1 MNQESRTC
9 SKCKAGFKITEDDFS
24 FYEKMGTP
32 APILC
37 PQCRFKRRAQFR
49 NEFVFYN
56 RSCDLC
62 DQAII
67 SMYNPHAPFRVYCPD
82 CWHSDKWDPSSFGK
96 TYNPTR
102 SFFNQLKELLHV
114 VPKISIYRSDV
125 MISIN
130 SPYENFAG
138 GNKDCYLV
146 ANSGPDNEN
155 CAYSR
160 GMIKC
165 REVFDGYYVDKSE
178 QIYESV
184 GVHRSKGVAWS
195 QNIAECLDSSFLINC
210 SGLQNCFGC
219 VNLRHKKY
227 HFLNEPLTKEE
238 YQKRVSEITG
248 GYDATQKFRKKIEEF
263 SLKFPRRENNN
274 LKSVDSSGDYIY
286 ESKNCRS
293 SFELSYC
300 ENVSYS
306 FSVKLAKDAYDILG
320 HGRNSEL
327 LLETVAAGYSSRAI
341 GCWWVEN
348 TQDVTYCFAVRN
360 SQECF
365 GCDGLKNAKF
375 SILNKSYPEAE
386 YRQIKS
392 KIVNELRE
400 IGEYGLFFPPSLA
413 LFAYNETIAQDNL
426 PLFKKEALKQGFR
439 WEENLQMTRGK
450 ETMTSAKIPDHIKD
464 VPDSITEE
472 ILVCIFCQRNYKI
485 TPAELQFYRRM
496 ILPVPRKCFYCRH
509 RDRIKRRGPF
519 KLYDRKCDNCKK
531 DIKTNFAPDRPEIVY
546 CETCYQQEVI

>member
-1 MNQESRTC
+1 MKS
-9 SKCKAGFKITEDDFS
+9 
-24 FYEKMGTP
+24 
-32 APILC
+32 
-37 PQCRFKRRAQFR
+37 
-49 NEFVFYN
+49 V
-56 RSCDLC
+56 
-62 DQAII
+62 
-67 SMYNPHAPFRVYCPD
+67 
-82 CWHSDKWDPSSFGK
+82 
-96 TYNPTR
+96 
-102 SFFNQLKELLHV
+102 
-114 VPKISIYRSDV
+114 
-125 MISIN
+125 N

-195 QNIAECLDSSFLINC
+195 QNIAECLNSSFLINC

-248 GYDATQKFRKKIEEF
+248 SYDATQKFQKKIEEF

-286 ESKNCRS
+286 ESKNCHS

-306 FSVKLAKDAYDILG
+306 FSVKLGKDAYDILG

-348 TQDVTYCFAVRN
+348 TQDVTYCFSVRN

-365 GCDGLKNAKF
+365 GCDGLKNSKF
-375 SILNKSYPEAE
+375 SILNKLYPEKE
-386 YRQIKS
+386 YLQIKK
-392 KIVNELRE
+392 KIIEELGE
-400 IGEYGLFFPPSLA
+400 TGEYGLFFPPSLA
-413 LFAYNETIAQDNL
+413 LFAYNETIAQDNF
-426 PLFKKEALKQGFR
+426 PLTKKEAIAQEYC
-439 WEENLQMTRGK
+439 WEDNIQMTTGK
-450 ETMTSAKIPDHIKD
+450 ETLKPNGIPDHIRD
-464 VPDSITEE
+464 VPDTIINE
-472 ILVCIFCQRNYKI
+472 ILVCVSCQRNYKI
-485 TPAELQFYRRM
+485 IPAELQFYRVM
-496 ILPVPRKCFYCRH
+496 TLPIPRNCFYCRH

-519 KLYDRKCDNCKK
+519 TIFDRTCGNCNKP
-531 DIKTNFAPDRPEIVY
+531 IKISYAPNRPEIVY
-546 CETCYQQEVI
+546 CEQCYQQEVV